1 MRENR
6 VHGKAAYPRTCA
18 ARSRVLFYAVDRSG
32 ARSGTFERHG
42 RIFVAEREETGEVLG
57 YAGMEFVCGEG
68 YLDNVAVFPKARRQ
82 GAGRAL
88 VGALLTYAKAHGG
101 SFVTLEVRPSN
112 AAAIALYESL
122 GFAEAG
128 RRRHFYRDPM
138 EDALLLTRRF

>member
-1 MRENR
+1 MKIVRMEKR
-6 VHGKAAYPRTCA
+6 HIPALAALEKTCFSTPWTEAGLA
-18 ARSRVLFYAVDRSG
+18 AELTKDTAV
-32 ARSGTFERHG
+32 F
-42 RIFVAEREETGEVLG
+42 FVAEREETGEVLG

-82 GAGRAL
+82 GAGKAL

>member
-1 MRENR
+1 MKIVRMEKR
-6 VHGKAAYPRTCA
+6 HIPALVRLEAVCFSTPWTEAGLAAELSKDT
-18 ARSRVLFYAVDRSG
+18 AV
-32 ARSGTFERHG
+32 F
-42 RIFVAEREETGEVLG
+42 FVAEREETGEVLG

-68 YLDNVAVFPKARRQ
+68 YLDNVAVFPNARRQ

>member
-1 MRENR
+1 MKIVRMEKR
-6 VHGKAAYPRTCA
+6 HIPALVR
-18 ARSRVLFYAVDRSG
+18 LEAVCFSTPWTEAGLEAELSKDT
-32 ARSGTFERHG
+32 AVF
-42 RIFVAEREETGEVLG
+42 FVAEREETGEVLG

-82 GAGRAL
+82 GAGKAL
-88 VGALLTYAKAHGG
+88 VGALLTYAKTHGG

>member
-1 MRENR
+1 MKIVRMEKR
-6 VHGKAAYPRTCA
+6 HIPALVRLEAVCFSTPWTEAGLAAELSKDT
-18 ARSRVLFYAVDRSG
+18 AV
-32 ARSGTFERHG
+32 F
-42 RIFVAEREETGEVLG
+42 FVAEREETGEVLG

-68 YLDNVAVFPKARRQ
+68 YLDNVAVFPNARRQ

-122 GFAEAG
+122 GFAAAG